1 MRESALIG
9 SGVAVVLLAA
19 AAAVGLRGGLA
30 PVERTAP
37 QTASVAR
44 SAPAPDRAARPAA
57 VAPSFDVVKIGP
69 TGSAVIAGRAAPGAK
84 VTVLDG
90 GKALG
95 EVAADERGEWVL
107 IPAQPLTAGN
117 RVLSLEA
124 AGPPGGAPIKSEE
137 TVALSIAPP
146 ASAGQTGH
154 GALAVVL
161 PGEGAGAARVLQLPQ
176 LPGTAPAG
184 TAGLSLDAVEYD
196 GQGRVALSG
205 RAAPG
210 SALRIYLGDQL
221 FAAATAD
228 RTGRWAAASQEA
240 VPPGRLELRLDQL
253 ASNGT
258 VAGRAVLPLARPDAA
273 ALVPG
278 QTYVVAR
285 GNNLWQIARRAYGA
299 GPRYV
304 LIYSANT
311 AQIRDPGR
319 IYPGQIIKLPKS

>member
-19 AAAVGLRGGLA
+19 AVAVGLRGGLA
-30 PVERTAP
+30 PAERTVPPTVSASRTEPAP
-37 QTASVAR
+37 Q
-44 SAPAPDRAARPAA
+44 RADRPAA

-95 EVAADERGEWVL
+95 EVAADGRGEWVL
-107 IPAQPLTAGN
+107 IPAQPLAAGN

-124 AGPPGGAPIKSEE
+124 ADPQGGSSVKSEE

-146 ASAGQTGH
+146 ASAGRTGVS
-154 GALAVVL
+154 ALAVVL
-161 PGEGAGAARVLQLPQ
+161 PREGAGAARVLQLP
-176 LPGTAPAG
+176 GAARAG
-184 TAGLSLDAVEYD
+184 TAALSLDAVEYD

-210 SALRIYLGDQL
+210 AALRIYLGNQL

-228 RTGRWAAASQEA
+228 SAGRWAAASAQA
-240 VPPGRLELRLDQL
+240 APPGRLELRLDQL
-253 ASNGT
+253 AANGA
-258 VAGRAVLPLARPDAA
+258 VAARVALPLAQPAAA

-278 QTYVVAR
+278 QTYVVER

-304 LIYSANT
+304 IIYSANT